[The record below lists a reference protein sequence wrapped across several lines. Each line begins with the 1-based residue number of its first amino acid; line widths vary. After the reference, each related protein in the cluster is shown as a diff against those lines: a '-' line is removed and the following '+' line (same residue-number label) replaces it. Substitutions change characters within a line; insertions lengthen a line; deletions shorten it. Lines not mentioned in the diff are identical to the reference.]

1 MLKNVTSKVRGGREM
16 SKEFGRG
23 IQKRE
28 PGSIR
33 AVQGRNLRI
42 RQSISYRIQLRGM
55 KLKEMPLN
63 LRSPSRGRL
72 AVFLCNGGMAPSLQL
87 DLKLRC

>member
-1 MLKNVTSKVRGGREM
+1 M

-42 RQSISYRIQLRGM
+42 RQSISYRIQLRGI

-63 LRSPSRGRL
+63 LRSHSRGRL
-72 AVFLCNGGMAPSLQL
+72 AVFLCNGGDGTQFAVGCEVEVLI
-87 DLKLRC
+87 